1 VDDDGVTVLEL
12 RGRHNGLLLVLYHV
26 GPFVVLDGAKV
37 LGKDSDGSVMVG
49 SLVPLVGA
57 SDGVTVVGAT
67 EGVAVIGTSVG
78 ASEGS
83 PVGAKVALKG
93 AAVGVAVGALLF
105 HRQVGCMDGRCVSR
119 FHHMGCRVV
128 ELVGAMVLGKDSD
141 GSLMVGSLV
150 PLVGATDGVAV
161 VGATV
166 GSSVGVLE
174 VLVGLEEGREVSV
187 GIRLGASVGKHV
199 AALGNAVG

>member
-1 VDDDGVTVLEL
+1 MLEL

-37 LGKDSDGSVMVG
+37 LGTDSDGSVMVG

-57 SDGVTVVGAT
+57 SDGVAVVGAT
-67 EGVAVIGTSVG
+67 
-78 ASEGS
+78 
-83 PVGAKVALKG
+83 
-93 AAVGVAVGALLF
+93 VGALLF
-105 HRQVGCMDGRCVSR
+105 HRQVGSMVGRCVSR

-150 PLVGATDGVAV
+150 PLVGATDGIAV
-161 VGATV
+161 EEATV